1 VVREEMRFV
10 IDQGNDGRYQWQ
22 LVGDDGLVLAVS
34 AVSFDSLEDARRA
47 AADVRE
53 HAGSAPGT
61 ES

>member
-1 VVREEMRFV
+1 MRFV

-34 AVSFDSLEDARRA
+34 AMSFDSLEDARRA
-47 AADVRE
+47 AADVRQ